1 MIQLAEIVGNDA
13 HLTVAGGVTTIND
26 VIQIDKLG
34 VDAQVGMALYT
45 GKLGIFKYHL
55 VFFFNEPFHTHPII
69 HIGNVPVTGDI
80 YLLKYVYLFLP
91 SLL

>member
-55 VFFFNEPFHTHPII
+55 VFFLMSHFTHTPLFIL
-69 HIGNVPVTGDI
+69 GMCQ
-80 YLLKYVYLFLP
+80 LLAIFIF
-91 SLL
+91 